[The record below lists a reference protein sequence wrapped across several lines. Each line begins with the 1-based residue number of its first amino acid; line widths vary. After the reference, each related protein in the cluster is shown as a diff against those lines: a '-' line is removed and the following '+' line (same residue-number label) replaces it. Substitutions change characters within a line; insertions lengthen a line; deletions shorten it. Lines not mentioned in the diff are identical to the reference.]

1 MAAPRTKLLVVDD
14 DRNVLQLLSDAL
26 AEQGYGVVTAA
37 AGLEALLKVSLEKPH
52 AVLLDVH
59 LPDISGLDV
68 LRRIRE
74 SGNAVPVLVITGND
88 DADLAKEAVGLGAH
102 DAILKPLD
110 LEHLARAVRLMLG
123 ARSEATGG
131 ADGEAATP
139 PAATLVY
146 DLALAILMATRQM
159 PEAVRASMGSAL
171 DAAALATL
179 QKSSAG
185 EKPEVVRALAHVR
198 TLIRLSRDLGDLD
211 DDLYRRLEAHVVRAR
226 RSVGL
231 S

>member
-1 MAAPRTKLLVVDD
+1 MAGPRTKLLVVDD

-74 SGNAVPVLVITGND
+74 SGNRLPVLVITGND
-88 DADLAKEAVGLGAH
+88 DTELAKEAVALGAH

-110 LEHLARAVRLMLG
+110 LEHLSRTLRAMLG
-123 ARSEATGG
+123 TRGEAT
-131 ADGEAATP
+131 AGEAEPGAP

-146 DLALAILMATRQM
+146 DLALAILRTTRQLSEGARGAM
-159 PEAVRASMGSAL
+159 ASAL

-185 EKPEVVRALAHVR
+185 EKPEVVRALAHLR
-198 TLIRLSRDLGDLD
+198 TLIRLARDLGDLD
-211 DDLYRRLEAHVVRAR
+211 DDVYRRLEAHVVRAR
-226 RSVGL
+226 RSFGL
-231 S
+231 T